1 MSTAGA
7 PHTLAPYEA
16 RKQHMRRRSN
26 PPRSILCLC
35 ALAVVIP
42 LGLAVR
48 YAPLHLPRFWSKYLG
63 SALWAMAVYWL
74 CGALL
79 PRLKPLAL
87 AFIASTIAIAVE
99 LSRLF
104 PEPHIDAF
112 RLTLA
117 GRLLLGRYFAWP
129 NILAYLIGIAI
140 TALADGQLRRNDSNI
155 NNR

>member
-1 MSTAGA
+1 
-7 PHTLAPYEA
+7 
-16 RKQHMRRRSN
+16 MRRRSN
-26 PPRSILCLC
+26 RPRSILCLC
-35 ALAVVIP
+35 VLVVVIP

-48 YAPLHLPRFWSKYLG
+48 YAPLHLPQFWSKYLG
-63 SALWAMAVYWL
+63 SALWAIAVYWL

-117 GRLLLGRYFAWP
+117 GRLLLGRYFAWA
-129 NILAYLIGIAI
+129 NIFAYLIAIVIA
-140 TALADGQLRRNDSNI
+140 ALADSGFERQQNQ
-155 NNR
+155 